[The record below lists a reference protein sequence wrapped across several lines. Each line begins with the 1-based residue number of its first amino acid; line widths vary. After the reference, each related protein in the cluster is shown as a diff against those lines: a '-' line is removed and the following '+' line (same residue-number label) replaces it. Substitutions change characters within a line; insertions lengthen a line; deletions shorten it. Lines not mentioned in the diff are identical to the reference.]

1 MHACPLRSLRCR
13 LAPER
18 PAGTLESG
26 VMKTTE
32 DLSIAIPNRSYGEV
46 WAAAEKAMR
55 AQITLVSADP
65 ARGVLRGADVNFLGL
80 DKGYVGVFITPTTP
94 AAPSY
99 TVEVSKI
106 LKNRTS
112 IDMLQDFEV
121 AILAPSG
128 GGRGRVGCARRPADG
143 VTALLPAPRTSSP
156 APGASKASS
165 RHVVPLVWAARPAR
179 DRDAGRDRL
188 PRVVLGAPGAAARS
202 AGA

>member
-1 MHACPLRSLRCR
+1 
-13 LAPER
+13 
-18 PAGTLESG
+18 
-26 VMKTTE
+26 
-32 DLSIAIPNRSYGEV
+32 
-46 WAAAEKAMR
+46 MR

-156 APGASKASS
+156 APGGVVPMRVYPSVDIPRSGPSKASS

-202 AGA
+202 AGT